1 MHETRA
7 SRTDVRETITD
18 DVAWMRGWRPG
29 MTESALIQLFLGV
42 GSALRD
48 ASPGERPMREIV
60 DGQLARPSS
69 HG

>member
-1 MHETRA
+1 
-7 SRTDVRETITD
+7 
-18 DVAWMRGWRPG
+18 MRGWSRPDS
-29 MTESALIQLFLGV
+29 TVLGSV
-42 GSALRD
+42 LRD

>member
-1 MHETRA
+1 MRA
-7 SRTDVRETITD
+7 SRADVGEIITD
-18 DVAWMRGWRPG
+18 GAAWMPG
-29 MTESALIQLFLGV
+29 SRNCSWAS

-48 ASPGERPMREIV
+48 ASLGERPMREIV

>member
-7 SRTDVRETITD
+7 SRTDVREIITD
-18 DVAWMRGWRPG
+18 GAAWMRGWSRPDS
-29 MTESALIQLFLGV
+29 TVLGSV
-42 GSALRD
+42 LRD

-60 DGQLARPSS
+60 DGQLARPSP

>member
-7 SRTDVRETITD
+7 SRTDVREILTD
-18 DVAWMRGWRPG
+18 AAAWMPGSRPG
-29 MTESALIQLFLGV
+29 MTGSARIQLFLGV

>member
-1 MHETRA
+1 
-7 SRTDVRETITD
+7 V
-18 DVAWMRGWRPG
+18 
-29 MTESALIQLFLGV
+29 IQLFLGV
-42 GSALRD
+42 RLSLRD

>member
-1 MHETRA
+1 LKRGRRSGLHETR
-7 SRTDVRETITD
+7 
-18 DVAWMRGWRPG
+18 
-29 MTESALIQLFLGV
+29 GV
-42 GSALRD
+42 GSALRE